1 MYDFKDE
8 NGNYIRW
15 IMYRRIEM
23 SRCLSGEWAGT
34 PTTLEWMMMSER
46 EGTTRRGV
54 DGSSFGPTNYRVGSD
69 SFGGRC
75 SGQVYRLVIKYR
87 EDGGGALIHK
97 GRGQASNH
105 RLNPAFA
112 PMPTRARV

>member
-1 MYDFKDE
+1 
-8 NGNYIRW
+8 
-15 IMYRRIEM
+15 
-23 SRCLSGEWAGT
+23 
-34 PTTLEWMMMSER
+34 MMSER

-54 DGSSFGPTNYRVGSD
+54 DGSSFGPTNYRFGSD

-105 RLNPAFA
+105 RLNPGLRTYAD
-112 PMPTRARV
+112 TRPSLSEPVRHGTSSQ